1 MRIAIVFLAGCGLVT
16 DFDRELEDDDPDASI
31 DAMVFPDAQL
41 DASTDVPVDVPV
53 DVVVDVPIDS
63 GADAFDA
70 GPCEGVVGEV
80 VVGPLPEL
88 IEGGAAEAYTV
99 VLSQEPSAPVTV
111 FITSDGESIADAFV
125 EFGTDDWDE
134 PQAIMLEAVFDF
146 EREGPHETQLRHS
159 ISSTDACYAASETV
173 DATTSIRD
181 RAHLTRI
188 SITLDGE
195 RARQNLPSVSDDG
208 RFVVFEAAGSNLVA
222 GDTNLTHDVFL
233 RDTVMNTTVMMSQST
248 SGNPGDGES
257 RRPTISADGSVVV
270 FASRASNLVSPAPL
284 PNHRELYTY
293 ETDTGRVT
301 RITTDCTPSC
311 PDSSATGSSVSLS
324 ADGEWIA
331 YETKR
336 RLVAEDTDNFLD
348 VYLFQRSTGETML
361 ASVVDGDTGTVPAGS
376 NGDSMAAS
384 LSRDGRYLVFAS
396 KVAGWFNPAMPAG
409 NVFAVLRDLETD
421 TAERVSALHGSTDP
435 CVGDTGTAGT
445 RISTSGDRLMLS
457 ISCPMTFASGIP
469 DTNDRGDIVARD
481 LRTLSNDRV
490 TVTATGAEL
499 ATGNTAAAAMS
510 DDGTLILW
518 RTNQAGI
525 VDGDT
530 NGVMDAFLYDTTTNT
545 NERVSLGCEYDEL
558 PSGISL
564 HAIAMSRNAQFVV
577 FQTTV
582 ALAEDDTN
590 GESDMYMLQ
599 RF

>member
-1 MRIAIVFLAGCGLVT
+1 MRAAIVFLAGCGLVT
-16 DFDRELEDDDPDASI
+16 DFNRELEGDDLDASI
-31 DAMVFPDAQL
+31 DAMETL
-41 DASTDVPVDVPV
+41 DAHDSSTMDVALDGRADVPVDV
-53 DVVVDVPIDS
+53 

-70 GPCEGVVGEV
+70 GPCDGVVGEA

-88 IEGGAAEAYTV
+88 TEGGVAQSYTI
-99 VLSQEPSAPVTV
+99 VLSQEPTAPVTV
-111 FITSDGESIADAFV
+111 LITPDAQSIADAAV
-125 EFGTDDWDE
+125 EFDGDDWDT
-134 PQAIMLEAVFDF
+134 PQTVMIEAVFDF
-146 EREGPHETQLRHS
+146 DREGLHQTQLRHTIRS
-159 ISSTDACYAASETV
+159 ADACYAAAAPV
-173 DATTSIRD
+173 DITTSIQD
-181 RAHLTRI
+181 RAHLTHI
-188 SITLDGE
+188 SVTLDGE

-208 RFVVFEAAGSNLVA
+208 RFVVFEAAGSNLA
-222 GDTNLTHDVFL
+222 PGDTNLTHDVFL
-233 RDTVMNTTVMMSQST
+233 RDTLMNTTVMMSQST
-248 SGNPGDGES
+248 SGNSGDGES

-270 FASRASNLVSPAPL
+270 FASRASNLASPAPL

-293 ETDTGRVT
+293 ETDTGRIT
-301 RITTDCTPSC
+301 RITMDCTPSC
-311 PDSSATGSSVSLS
+311 PDSSATGSTVSLS

-336 RLVAEDTDNFLD
+336 RLVPEDTDNFLD
-348 VYLFQRSTGETML
+348 VYLFQRSTGDTTL

-376 NGDSMAAS
+376 NGDSMTAS

-396 KVAGWFNPAMPAG
+396 KVAGWFNPAIPAG
-409 NVFAVLRDLETD
+409 NVFAVLRDLETGS
-421 TAERVSALHGSTDP
+421 AERVSALHGSTDP
-435 CVGDTGTAGT
+435 CIGATESATT
-445 RISTSGDRLMLS
+445 RISASGDRLMLG

-469 DTNDRGDIVARD
+469 DTNDRGDIVARN
-481 LRTLSNDRV
+481 LRTLTNDRV
-490 TVTATGAEL
+490 TVTTTGAEL
-499 ATGNTAAAAMS
+499 ATGNTAAATMN

-518 RTNQAGI
+518 RTNQPGI

-582 ALAEDDTN
+582 ALVADDTN